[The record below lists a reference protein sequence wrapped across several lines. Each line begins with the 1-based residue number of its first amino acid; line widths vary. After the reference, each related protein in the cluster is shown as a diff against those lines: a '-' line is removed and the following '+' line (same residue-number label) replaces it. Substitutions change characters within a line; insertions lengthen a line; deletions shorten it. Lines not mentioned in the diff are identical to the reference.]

1 MCIDKKKKKVLET
14 VHRREVLGGKGE
26 CTTIKGGAPTLE
38 LDIRGG
44 NTTLEPVLR
53 REIELENLPKTNFQE
68 GYVRR
73 KII

>member
-1 MCIDKKKKKVLET
+1 M
-14 VHRREVLGGKGE
+14 LGGKGE